1 MARLLGVGGV
11 QLKVAPFDL
20 EATWQR
26 AARLVGQLTATWRWI
41 DLVVLPE
48 LSLHAVASFAEA
60 TPRDWMERVAEPIP
74 GPTTERLG
82 ALAKRRGVWL
92 VPGSLYERDGDA
104 IHNTAVVLNPEG
116 ELVASYRKLFP
127 WTPYERVTPGREPC
141 VFEMPG
147 TGTIGL
153 CICYDIWFPEVTRSL
168 ALRGAEAILH
178 PSLTATWDRHLEQ
191 VLARAAAISNQAY
204 LLDVN
209 GVGELGGGQSVFVG
223 PDGDQL
229 HQAGAAEEVFARQLD
244 LDAVRRTRE
253 DGTLGLNRLAEW
265 WPRAAELRLTD
276 PGPAAQVEGRAEQP
290 EPRRSP

>member
-1 MARLLGVGGV
+1 MARLLGVGAV
-11 QLKVAPFDL
+11 QLRVAPFDL

-26 AARLVGQLTATWRWI
+26 AARLVGQLTATWKWI
-41 DLVVLPE
+41 DLVLLPE
-48 LSLHAVASFAEA
+48 LSLHAVTSFAEG

-92 VPGSLYERDGDA
+92 VPGSLYERAGDA
-104 IHNTAVVLNPEG
+104 VHNTAVVLNPEG

-127 WTPYERVTPGREPC
+127 WTPYERVAPGREPC
-141 VFEMPG
+141 VFEIPG

-191 VLARAAAISNQAY
+191 VLARAAAIANQAY

-209 GVGELGGGQSVFVG
+209 GVGEVGGGRSVFVG
-223 PDGDQL
+223 PEGDLL
-229 HQAGAAEEVFARQLD
+229 HEAGPGEEVFARQID
-244 LDAVRRTRE
+244 LDAVQRTRE
-253 DGTLGLNRLAEW
+253 AGTLGLNRLAEW
-265 WPRAAELRLTD
+265 WPRAAQLRLAD
-276 PGPAAQVEGRAEQP
+276 PKPSALWRGGGP
-290 EPRRSP
+290 